1 MPGTRSVVDGNEAA
15 ALVAHKVNEV
25 IAIYPITPAS
35 PMGEF
40 ADAWSAAGRRNLW
53 GQVPQV
59 VQLQSEGGAA
69 GAVHGAL
76 QAGALTTTF
85 TASQGLLLMLPNMYK
100 IAGELTPAVIH
111 IAARSIAAHALSIF
125 GDHSDVM
132 AARSTGWGMLFATSV
147 QEAHDLALI
156 AQAATLRSRVPFL
169 HVQDGFRTS
178 HEVARIAT
186 LTDDDLRT
194 FLSDELIAAHRAR
207 SLDPDRPVLRGTA
220 QNPDVFFQSRE
231 AANSYYLAVP
241 AVVAELFEEFGART
255 GRAYR
260 AFDYLG
266 APDAE
271 RVLVA
276 MGSGVVAA
284 REAVQKLAA
293 AGEKV
298 GLVAVRLY
306 RPFDSEAFVAALPAT
321 VRGVVVLDR
330 TKEPGSAGE
339 PLYQDVVTALAERW
353 PEGAR
358 RPAGGRRSAAGARP
372 RVLNGRYGL
381 GSKEFTPRMAKAA
394 LDALSDAS
402 APRSFT
408 VGIADDVTRLS
419 LAVDPD
425 FTTERP
431 DVTRAVFYGLG
442 SDGTVGATKNSVKII
457 GEHTDLDA
465 QGYFVYDSKK
475 SGAVTVSHLRFGP
488 SPVASPYLIEAAGF
502 VGVHWFE
509 LMYSRDVLSVAAPG
523 ATVLFN
529 APFGPAELW
538 EYLPVE
544 AQRTVRE
551 RGLKLYTIDGD
562 RVAREAGLG
571 SRVNTIM
578 QTCFFALS
586 GVLPR
591 DAAIAAIKSAIDRT
605 YGKRGGTVLARNHA
619 AVDAALAN
627 LNEVSVP
634 AQGEGRYRR
643 LALVPDHAP
652 DFVQRVTARLMAG
665 EGDLLPVSAFP
676 VDGTYPTDTAR
687 WEKRSIA
694 SEVPIWR
701 KDICTQCNL
710 CALACPHSAIRVNA
724 VPAAF
729 LEGAPDGFE
738 WTTWTGK
745 DESLAG
751 HAYVVQLA
759 PDDCTGCGVCVD
771 VCPARDRTDLKRKA
785 INLEPKL
792 EHLERERANWEF
804 FERLPYPR
812 PSFDTLDPI
821 KASQLREPLF
831 EFSGACAGCGETP
844 YLKLLS
850 QLFGDHLIVANATGC
865 SSIYGAN
872 LPTTPW
878 AQGPD
883 GRGPAWNN
891 SLFED
896 AAEFGL
902 GMRLAVDAK
911 SEQAL
916 DLVASLRGRIGEEL
930 ADTLAR
936 GVGARDDAGIAAQR
950 GRVAA
955 LLTRLDELE
964 GAEVVGSAVGDPV
977 SVGYMVG
984 DNTGGAD
991 GADVRERAGGLTPS
1005 ELRDVARLRTV
1016 AETLVYRQLWIV
1028 GGDGWA
1034 YDIGFGGLDHVLAS
1048 GRDVNVL
1055 VLDTE
1060 VYSNTGG
1067 QASKATPR
1075 AAVAKFAASGKA
1087 VGKKDLGQ
1095 IAMAYGDVY
1104 VAQIALGA
1112 SPRQTIEVLRAAADW
1127 PGPSLV
1133 IAYSP
1138 CIAHGIE
1145 MSTMM
1150 THQRDAVRAGYITL
1164 YHYDPREA
1172 LKEGGGQPLV
1182 LDSRPPKG
1190 SLAEW
1195 AATEGRFSVLARTQ
1209 PERAAALMELAE
1221 ADAKARRA
1229 LYEQLAAV
1237 RHEVPGKAGGE
1248 AEA

>member
-1 MPGTRSVVDGNEAA
+1 MLGKRTVVDGNEATA
-15 ALVAHKVNEV
+15 RVAHLVNEV

-53 GQVPQV
+53 GQVPEV

-69 GAVHGAL
+69 GTVHGAL

-85 TASQGLLLMLPNMYK
+85 TSSQGLLLMVPNMFK
-100 IAGELTPAVIH
+100 IAGELTAAVIH
-111 IAARSIAAHALSIF
+111 VAARSIASHALSIF

-132 AARSTGWGMLFATSV
+132 AARSTGWAMLFAASV
-147 QEAHDLALI
+147 QEAQDLALI

-178 HEVARIAT
+178 HEVARIVP
-186 LTDDDLRT
+186 LGEDDVRA
-194 FLSDELIAAHRAR
+194 FLPDELVAAHRAR
-207 SLDPDRPVLRGTA
+207 ALDPDRPVLRGTA

-231 AANSYYLAVP
+231 AANSYYAAVP
-241 AVVAELFEEFGART
+241 GVVAELFDEFAART
-255 GRAYR
+255 GRRYR
-260 AFDYLG
+260 AFEYEG

-271 RVLVA
+271 RVLVI
-276 MGSGVVAA
+276 MGSGAVAA
-284 REAVQKLAA
+284 REAVRELVA

-298 GLVAVRLY
+298 GVVTVKLY
-306 RPFDSEAFVAALPAT
+306 RPFDSPAFVAALPAT
-321 VRGVVVLDR
+321 VRGVSVLDR

-353 PEGAR
+353 DDGAT
-358 RPAGGRRSAAGARP
+358 RP

-394 LDALSDAS
+394 LDALADAG

-408 VGIADDVTRLS
+408 VGIVDDVTHLS
-419 LAVDPD
+419 LAVDEG
-425 FTTERP
+425 FVTERS

-457 GEHTDLDA
+457 GENTDLDA

-475 SGAVTVSHLRFGP
+475 SGAVTVSHLRFGKA
-488 SPVASPYLIEAAGF
+488 PVASPYLIEAAGF

-509 LMYSRDVLSVAAPG
+509 LVYSRDVLGLAAPG

-529 APFGPAELW
+529 APFRAEELW

-544 AQRTVRE
+544 AQRLARE
-551 RGLKLYTIDGD
+551 RDLKLYTIDGD

-571 SRVNTIM
+571 GHINTVM

-591 DAAIAAIKSAIDRT
+591 DEALGAIKDAIDRT
-605 YGKRGGTVLARNHA
+605 YAKRGATILARNHA
-619 AVDAALAN
+619 AVDAAIAN
-627 LNEVSVP
+627 LHPVAVP
-634 AQGEGRYRR
+634 AEGEGRYRR
-643 LALVPDHAP
+643 HALVPEAAP
-652 DFVQRVTARLMAG
+652 EFVQRVTARIMAG

-694 SEVPIWR
+694 TEVPIWQ
-701 KDICTQCNL
+701 KDVCTQCNL
-710 CALACPHSAIRVNA
+710 CTLACPHSAIRVNA
-724 VPAAF
+724 VPMGL
-729 LEGAPDGFE
+729 LEGAPEGFE
-738 WTTWTGK
+738 STPWTGR

-751 HAYVVQLA
+751 HAYIVQLA

-771 VCPARDRTDLKRKA
+771 VCPARDKTDLKRKA

-792 EHLERERANWEF
+792 PHLERERANWAF
-804 FERLPYPR
+804 FEGLPYPR
-812 PSFDTLDPI
+812 PSFDALDPI

-844 YLKLLS
+844 YLKLLT
-850 QLFGDHLIVANATGC
+850 QLYGDHLIVANATGC

-878 AQGPD
+878 ARNAE
-883 GRGPAWNN
+883 GRGPAWSN

-902 GMRLAVDAK
+902 GMRLAVDAR
-911 SEQAL
+911 SEQARA
-916 DLVASLRGRIGEEL
+916 LVDRFRHRLGAELADGLLRGADARDEAGMAAQRERVATLTARLEEL
-930 ADTLAR
+930 APSL
-936 GVGARDDAGIAAQR
+936 DDA
-950 GRVAA
+950 
-955 LLTRLDELE
+955 
-964 GAEVVGSAVGDPV
+964 
-977 SVGYMVG
+977 
-984 DNTGGAD
+984 
-991 GADVRERAGGLTPS
+991 ER
-1005 ELRDVARLRTV
+1005 RDAARLASV
-1016 AETLVYRQLWIV
+1016 AETLVYRQLWIM

-1034 YDIGFGGLDHVLAS
+1034 YDIGFGGLDHVLAT

-1104 VAQIALGA
+1104 VAQIAMGA
-1112 SPRQTIEVLRAAADW
+1112 SPKQTIDVLRAAAEW
-1127 PGPSLV
+1127 PGPSLI

-1138 CIAHGIE
+1138 CIAHGID

-1150 THQRDAVRAGYITL
+1150 THQRDAVRAGYLTL

-1182 LDSRPPKG
+1182 LDSRPPRA

-1195 AATEGRFSVLARTQ
+1195 ASKEGRFSVLARSQ
-1209 PERAAALMELAE
+1209 PERAEALMKLAE

-1237 RHEVPGKAGGE
+1237 HHEVPDKASGDAARALATVAAGE
-1248 AEA
+1248 AEVEA

>member
-1 MPGTRSVVDGNEAA
+1 MSRTRIVVDGNEAA
-15 ALVAHKVNEV
+15 ARVAHLVNEV

-59 VQLQSEGGAA
+59 VQLQSEAGAA
-69 GAVHGAL
+69 GTVHGSL

-85 TASQGLLLMLPNMYK
+85 TSSQGLLLMIPNMFK
-100 IAGELTPAVIH
+100 IAGELTSAVIH
-111 IAARSIAAHALSIF
+111 IAARSIASHALSIF

-132 AARSTGWGMLFATSV
+132 AARSTGFAMLFASSV
-147 QEAHDLALI
+147 QEAQDFALI

-178 HEVARIAT
+178 HEVARVEPLNEDDIRAFIP
-186 LTDDDLRT
+186 DDLV
-194 FLSDELIAAHRAR
+194 SAHRAR
-207 SLDPDRPVLRGTA
+207 ALDPDRPVLRGTA

-231 AANSYYLAVP
+231 AANGFYTAVP
-241 AVVAELFEEFGART
+241 PIIEELFEEFATRT
-255 GRAYR
+255 GRSYR
-260 AFDYLG
+260 AFDYAG

-271 RVLVA
+271 RVLVI
-276 MGSGVVAA
+276 MGSGAVAA
-284 REAVQKLAA
+284 REAVDKMVA

-298 GLVAVRLY
+298 GLLTVRLY
-306 RPFDSEAFVAALPAT
+306 RPFDSAGFVAALPAT
-321 VRGVVVLDR
+321 VRTLAVLDR
-330 TKEPGSAGE
+330 TKEPGAAGE
-339 PLYQDVVTALAERW
+339 PLYQDVITGLAERW
-353 PEGAR
+353 TDGAT
-358 RPAGGRRSAAGARP
+358 RP

-394 LDALSDAS
+394 LDALLDPA
-402 APRSFT
+402 APHSFT
-408 VGIADDVTRLS
+408 VGIADDVTHLS
-419 LAVDPD
+419 LKVDD
-425 FTTERP
+425 AFTTERQN
-431 DVTRAVFYGLG
+431 VTRAVFYGLG

-457 GEHTDLDA
+457 GEETDLDA

-475 SGAVTVSHLRFGP
+475 SGAVTVSHLRFGEA
-488 SPVASPYLIEAAGF
+488 PVASPYLIESAGF
-502 VGVHWFE
+502 IGVHRFE
-509 LMYSRDVLSVAAPG
+509 LLFSRDVLGLAAPG

-529 APFGPAELW
+529 APFSPDELW
-538 EYLPVE
+538 DQLPVE
-544 AQRTVRE
+544 AQRIIRS
-551 RGLKLYTIDGD
+551 RDLKLHTIDGD
-562 RVAREAGLG
+562 RVAQDVGLG

-586 GVLPR
+586 GVLPK
-591 DAAIAAIKSAIDRT
+591 DEAIAAIKAAIDRT
-605 YGKRGGTVLARNHA
+605 YGKRGGTVLSRNHA
-619 AVDAALAN
+619 AVDAALEN
-627 LNEVSVP
+627 LHAVPVP
-634 AQGEGRYRR
+634 AEGESAYRR
-643 LALVPDHAP
+643 YALVPENAP

-676 VDGTYPTDTAR
+676 VDGTYPTNTGR

-694 SEVPIWR
+694 FEIPIWQT
-701 KDICTQCNL
+701 DICTQCNL
-710 CALACPHSAIRVNA
+710 CALACPHAAIRVNA
-724 VPAAF
+724 VPQDL
-729 LEGAPDGFE
+729 LEGSPDGFK
-738 WTTWTGK
+738 WTPWTGR
-745 DESLAG
+745 DESLKD
-751 HAYVVQLA
+751 HAFIVQVS

-771 VCPARDRTDLKRKA
+771 VCPARDKTDLKFKA
-785 INLEPKL
+785 INLEPKVAHH
-792 EHLERERANWEF
+792 EQERANWDF
-804 FERLPYPR
+804 FEKLPYPR
-812 PSFDTLDPI
+812 PTFDVLDPI

-850 QLFGDHLIVANATGC
+850 QLFGDHLLVANATGC

-878 AQGPD
+878 AQAAD
-883 GRGPAWNN
+883 GRGPAWSN

-896 AAEFGL
+896 GAEFGL
-902 GMRLAVDAK
+902 GMRLAVDARA
-911 SEQAL
+911 EQAADL
-916 DLVASLRGRIGEEL
+916 IGRLGSRLGEGLVASLLHGM
-930 ADTLAR
+930 D
-936 GVGARDDAGIAAQR
+936 ARDEEGIAAQR
-950 GRVAA
+950 ELVEA
-955 LLTRLDELE
+955 LNERLDELE
-964 GAEVVGSAVGDPV
+964 QATDLSE
-977 SVGYMVG
+977 
-984 DNTGGAD
+984 T
-991 GADVRERAGGLTPS
+991 ERLD
-1005 ELRDVARLRTV
+1005 LARLRTV

-1034 YDIGFGGLDHVLAS
+1034 YDIGFGGLDHVLAT
-1048 GRDVNVL
+1048 GRDINVL

-1104 VAQIALGA
+1104 VAQIAMGA
-1112 SPRQTIEVLRAAADW
+1112 SPKQTIDVMRAAAAW
-1127 PGPSLV
+1127 PGPSLI

-1150 THQRDAVRAGYITL
+1150 THQRDAVRAGYLTL

-1172 LKEGGGQPLV
+1172 LKEGGGQPLI
-1182 LDSRPPKG
+1182 LDSRPPKA
-1190 SLAEW
+1190 SLSEW
-1195 AATEGRFSVLARTQ
+1195 ASREGRFSVLARSQ
-1209 PERAAALMELAE
+1209 PERAAALMKLAE

-1237 RHEVPGKAGGE
+1237 HHEMPDKASGDAAKALATPGSTATE
-1248 AEA
+1248 VES